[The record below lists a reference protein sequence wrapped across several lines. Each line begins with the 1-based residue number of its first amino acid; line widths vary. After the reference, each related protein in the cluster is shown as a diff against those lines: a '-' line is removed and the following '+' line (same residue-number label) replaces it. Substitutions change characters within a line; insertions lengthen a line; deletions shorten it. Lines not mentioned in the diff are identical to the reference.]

1 MGELS
6 GRWGPSP
13 VPRPP
18 LPRHPA
24 ARAGITVVELPARC
38 GTPGTG
44 SAGTGSVGLDSE
56 PPAAFGSGALGRVR
70 RCEAQRVRDGPR
82 LLAGGSPQNHLVPP
96 SPTLACP
103 TPPRSRPPAGI
114 WCCSPRSPGARAG
127 AASRRRPPPCDPYAV
142 VAAERRRAPR
152 RAAPGGGGPPS
163 ERTARASAAA
173 PVACSGPGPTPLY
186 AADFLA
192 DAWNTTPPPPAADRL
207 TATAAGG
214 HGGATRTSPGPGSG
228 AHRPTTSYTDREPQ
242 PLRDGSVRF
251 VAALV
256 IDVLIDI
263 ERCLGCRDPGKQVG
277 S

>member
-82 LLAGGSPQNHLVPP
+82 LLAGGVRRTTWYHPRRRWPARHRLARGRRLGSGAARRDRPGPGLGPPLEGGRRRVTRTRSSQLSVGGPLAGLRLVAAGRLRSGRHVRARLHP
-96 SPTLACP
+96 SPARARGRHRFTPPTSSP
-103 TPPRSRPPAGI
+103 TPGTPRPHP
-114 WCCSPRSPGARAG
+114 
-127 AASRRRPPPCDPYAV
+127 RRPT
-142 VAAERRRAPR
+142 
-152 RAAPGGGGPPS
+152 GS
-163 ERTARASAAA
+163 
-173 PVACSGPGPTPLY
+173 
-186 AADFLA
+186 
-192 DAWNTTPPPPAADRL
+192 PPPRPE
-207 TATAAGG
+207 AT
-214 HGGATRTSPGPGSG
+214 GATRTSPGPGSG